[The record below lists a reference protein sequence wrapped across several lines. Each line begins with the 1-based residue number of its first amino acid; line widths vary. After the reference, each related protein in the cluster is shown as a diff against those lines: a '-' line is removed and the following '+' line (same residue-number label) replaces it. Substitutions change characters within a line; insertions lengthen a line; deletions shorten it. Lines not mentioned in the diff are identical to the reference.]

1 MLLAS
6 GCRCRDQPAR
16 TDWVDP
22 AQLIPGPVVSRLT
35 QEQEARIKR
44 LQETFIDVDPTP
56 LEKWREDF
64 SRDRDPESE
73 LRIYEGM
80 AEAYR
85 SYCEG
90 RDLTQAAKS
99 DVYQVVL
106 LRSGAPDAVVLPRLK
121 LTVLSL
127 DDARVILKG
136 YRVPPT
142 PIVVKQ

>member
-6 GCRCRDQPAR
+6 GCRCREQPAQ

-22 AQLIPGPVVSRLT
+22 AQLIPGPVVSTLT

-90 RDLTQAAKS
+90 RDLTQ
-99 DVYQVVL
+99 
-106 LRSGAPDAVVLPRLK
+106 LPRLK

>member
-1 MLLAS
+1 MSA
-6 GCRCRDQPAR
+6 
-16 TDWVDP
+16 
-22 AQLIPGPVVSRLT
+22 LT
-35 QEQEARIKR
+35 QQQEARIKR

-64 SRDRDPESE
+64 SRDRDPERE

-90 RDLTQAAKS
+90 KDLTQAAKS

-106 LRSGAPDAVVLPRLK
+106 LRSGAPEAEVLPRLK

-127 DDARVILKG
+127 EDAKAILKG
-136 YRVPPT
+136 YRVQAA
-142 PIVVKQ
+142 PIVVKE